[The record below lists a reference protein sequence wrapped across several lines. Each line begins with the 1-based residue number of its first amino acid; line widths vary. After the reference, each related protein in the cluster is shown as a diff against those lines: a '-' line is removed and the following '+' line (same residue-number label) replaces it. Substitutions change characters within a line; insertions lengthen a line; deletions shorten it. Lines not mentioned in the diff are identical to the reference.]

1 MAKNNKQQ
9 EKMSE
14 EEMVK
19 TVINESCDLANL
31 ITNHLAA
38 RPHVF
43 NKGMTI
49 ICYAVEMMVRKSAEM
64 GHTDFD
70 ELHREFA
77 TFLELV
83 HEDVKKM
90 MPIKKETPQAS

>member
-1 MAKNNKQQ
+1 MPAFFT
-9 EKMSE
+9 
-14 EEMVK
+14 VK
-19 TVINESCDLANL
+19 TTAYITCLQLAPL
-31 ITNHLAA
+31 TILCPFIMTLVAGGSLKA
-38 RPHVF
+38 L
-43 NKGMTI
+43 KGMTI

-90 MPIKKETPQAS
+90 MHMIYDYNKERETK